1 LRDGYAWITANIMY
15 QAPWHPANFD
25 REALKKDLNEIPE
38 IAVNEIEVINRNW
51 LSYFKEADVWFEV
64 TDNTLSETEVRDKML
79 TAVKTGNRARESIR
93 RLKLAP
99 HGEIPDGEVP
109 SGMYDSDGLP
119 WQPIIITALAVGFLF
134 ALIDVA
140 SGN

>member
-1 LRDGYAWITANIMY
+1 MRDGYAWITANIMY
-15 QAPWHPANFD
+15 QAPWHTPNFD
-25 REALKKDLNEIPE
+25 RQALKSDLDGIPE
-38 IAVNEIEVINRNW
+38 INVSEIKVINRNKFAY
-51 LSYFKEADVWFEV
+51 LKEADVWFEV
-64 TDNTLSETEVRDKML
+64 TDNNISETEIRDVML
-79 TAVKTGNRARESIR
+79 DAVQSSNRARESIR